1 MKVISGLLAALLFAS
16 PAFAQRDA
24 VSAGLSPEAAGEI
37 FKGAVVDACVPA
49 VTGSG
54 VSGLS
59 AAQRGRLQPTNDPE
73 TRKQAG
79 AGPDE
84 TVWDVVDG
92 KGVVT
97 VRERAG
103 RCVVSVYGPAAVD
116 TISRV
121 AQALVGPPGFQRMA
135 APVAAPNGLGQTLY
149 FSSNGRAV
157 MVQLAGSEPGM
168 PGHQSRFSVV
178 TATVFVAQ

>member
-1 MKVISGLLAALLFAS
+1 MRTAILVLLGCMTAG

-24 VSAGLSPEAAGEI
+24 VASSLSPEAAGEA
-37 FKGAVVDACVPA
+37 FKSALANVCVPA

-59 AAQRGRLQPTNDPE
+59 AAQRGSLQPTNDVE
-73 TRKQAG
+73 TRRQAG

-84 TVWDVVDG
+84 TVWDVMDG

-97 VRERAG
+97 VREKAG
-103 RCVVSVYGPAAVD
+103 RCVVSVYGPAAAATVM
-116 TISRV
+116 S
-121 AQALVGPPGFQRMA
+121 VGQGLAGSSGFERLA
-135 APVAAPNGLGQTLY
+135 SGGGGIGQTL
-149 FSSNGRAV
+149 SGSLNGKRV
-157 MVQLAGSEPGM
+157 MVQLSGSEPGM
-168 PGHQSRFSVV
+168 AGHQSRFSVV

>member
-1 MKVISGLLAALLFAS
+1 MKASVFLFIAALAAS
-16 PAFAQRDA
+16 PAIAQRAA
-24 VSAGLSPEAAGEI
+24 VSADLSPEAAGEV
-37 FKGAVVDACVPA
+37 FRTAVADVCVPA

-59 AAQRGRLQPTNDPE
+59 AAQRGKLSPTNDAE

-84 TVWDVVDG
+84 TVWDVMDG

-97 VRERAG
+97 VREKAG
-103 RCVVSVYGPAAVD
+103 RCVVSVYGPPAVP
-116 TISRV
+116 TMMNV
-121 AQALVGPPGFQRMA
+121 AQGLTDGAGFERLA
-135 APVAAPNGLGQTLY
+135 GAGGGISQTL
-149 FSSNGRAV
+149 SRAAGGKSV

-168 PGHQSRFSVV
+168 PGHQSRFSVL

>member
-1 MKVISGLLAALLFAS
+1 MQKFAWILAVSLACALPAS
-16 PAFAQRDA
+16 AQRDA
-24 VSAGLSPEAAGEI
+24 VSPALSPEAAG
-37 FKGAVVDACVPA
+37 AVFRTAVAEVCVPA
-49 VTGSG
+49 VTGAG
-54 VSGLS
+54 VSGLA
-59 AAQRGRLQPTNDPE
+59 AAQRGRLSPTSDAE
-73 TRKQAG
+73 TRRQAG

-103 RCVVSVYGPAAVD
+103 RCIVSVYGPAAAP
-116 TISRV
+116 TIIGL
-121 AQALVGPPGFQRMA
+121 AQALTGGAGFERLSTA
-135 APVAAPNGLGQTLY
+135 GGGLGQSLMK
-149 FSSNGRAV
+149 SDGGRRV

>member
-1 MKVISGLLAALLFAS
+1 MRIAVLALVAVLVGA
-16 PAFAQRDA
+16 PAFAQRGA
-24 VSAGLSPEAAGEI
+24 VSPDLSPEAAGEA
-37 FKGAVVDACVPA
+37 FKQAVVDACVPA

-59 AAQRGRLQPTNDPE
+59 AAQRGSLQPTNDAA

-79 AGPDE
+79 AAPDE
-84 TVWDVVDG
+84 TVWDVMDG

-97 VRERAG
+97 VREKAG
-103 RCVVSVYGPAAVD
+103 RCVVSVYGPSAGTTVQN
-116 TISRV
+116 V
-121 AQALVGPPGFQRMA
+121 AQALTGRAGFQRLA
-135 APVAAPNGLGQTLY
+135 SPASGVGQTLQA
-149 FSSNGRAV
+149 SSNGRSV
-157 MVQLAGSEPGM
+157 MVQLSGSDPGM

>member
-1 MKVISGLLAALLFAS
+1 MKVISSLFAALLVAS

-49 VTGSG
+49 VSGSG
-54 VSGLS
+54 VSALS
-59 AAQRGRLQPTNDPE
+59 AAQRGKLQPTNDAE
-73 TRKQAG
+73 TRRQAG

-84 TVWDVVDG
+84 TVWDVVEG

-103 RCVVSVYGPAAVD
+103 RCVVSVYGPTAAP
-116 TISRV
+116 TLMSV
-121 AQALVGPPGFQRMA
+121 AQGLTGEGFERFA
-135 APVAAPNGLGQTLY
+135 GAGGGISQTL
-149 FSSNGRAV
+149 SRAASGKRV
-157 MVQLAGSEPGM
+157 MVQLNGSEPGM